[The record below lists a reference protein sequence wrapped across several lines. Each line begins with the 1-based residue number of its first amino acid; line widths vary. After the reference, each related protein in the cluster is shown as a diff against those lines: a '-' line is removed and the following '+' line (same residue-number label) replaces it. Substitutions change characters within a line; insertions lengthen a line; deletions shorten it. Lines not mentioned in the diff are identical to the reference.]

1 MNEESEAENKPVC
14 GVPVYS
20 QIKLDAVTSTHENED
35 SIGIFLRAQNHVVI
49 FILCDLGV
57 HGEKLSRAVT
67 KFGFSLRW

>member
-1 MNEESEAENKPVC
+1 MNTESEAENKPVC
-14 GVPVYS
+14 GVPVYA
-20 QIKLDAVTSTHENED
+20 QINLDAAIRTHENED
-35 SIGIFLRAQNHVVI
+35 PIRIFLRALNHVVV